1 MRVSRHHRVEDE
13 RSPEMLIYVTGATGL
28 LGNNLIRTL
37 LAQGHQV
44 RGLVR
49 DLDKAQELFPT
60 SSSVLR
66 WVRGDMLE
74 VDAVASSLEGVDCV
88 VHTAAYF
95 RDSYKG
101 GEHYQRMLQV
111 NVDGTAALLKAAYER
126 GVRRFV
132 HVSSIATVKSEPGQ
146 PAEED
151 MRRAFEGEPDDYFRS
166 KILSDQVVEDFAK
179 AHPDFEVSFVLPGFM
194 VGPGD
199 LGPTSAG
206 QLVLDFA
213 RKKLPG
219 VMNAGFSFV
228 DARDVAQACAAL
240 STSSRP
246 GERYLVAGRYHSLT
260 SAYAQLAPITSVAAP
275 KRMIPD
281 FFLLAYAF
289 FSEVYARITG
299 KPVLL
304 SWAGVQSM
312 RRERPHGQFDS
323 SKAERELGV
332 TFRPLAETFGDTF
345 KDYVKRDWLAAVA
358 SHTRE
363 PTQGIDSQ
371 PRTNRPQ

>member
-1 MRVSRHHRVEDE
+1 MI
-13 RSPEMLIYVTGATGL
+13 IYVTGATGL

-49 DLDKAQELFPT
+49 DKNKAEELFPAPPPALT
-60 SSSVLR
+60 
-66 WVRGDMLE
+66 WVVGDMLQVE
-74 VDAVASSLEGVDCV
+74 EVASSLEGVDCV

-101 GEHYQRMLQV
+101 GQHYQRMLDV
-111 NVDGTAALLKAAYER
+111 NVDGTAALLEAAYAH

-132 HVSSIATVKSEPGQ
+132 HVSSIATVKSEPGE
-146 PAEED
+146 PAHAD
-151 MRRAFEGEPDDYFRS
+151 MRRAFDGEHDDYFRS
-166 KILSDQVVEDFAK
+166 KILSDQVVEDFAD
-179 AHPDFEVSFVLPGFM
+179 AHPDFVASFVLPGFM

-219 VMNAGFSFV
+219 VMNGGFSFV
-228 DARDVAQACAAL
+228 DARDVAGACAAL
-240 STSSRP
+240 CTSSRP
-246 GERYLVAGRYHSLT
+246 GERYLVAGHYHSMS
-260 SAYAQLAPITSVAAP
+260 SAYSHLSPITAVKAP
-275 KRMIPD
+275 TLAIPD
-281 FFLLAYAF
+281 FIVVVYAL
-289 FSEVYARITG
+289 FSELYARITK

-323 SKAERELGV
+323 SKAERDLGV
-332 TFRPLAETFGDTF
+332 TFRPLTETFRDTF
-345 KDYVKRDWLAAVA
+345 DDYVARDWLA
-358 SHTRE
+358 S
-363 PTQGIDSQ
+363 P
-371 PRTNRPQ
+371 